1 MKKLK
6 GLLFDVGGI
15 LLTIDYGILAAEAKN
30 VVKDESPSF
39 EHFDQAEKLSRPK
52 LDNYLKTAT
61 SESSNTRRNF
71 MTDIWSTAWSLAKL
85 DTPGEPK
92 FIEWAKRIEEMH
104 ERINLWRKAPLDAH
118 KALSKLKQAGYVLGV
133 VSNADGRVA
142 GLLAESDLAKY
153 FKVILD
159 SHIEGVEKP
168 NPEIFKRALER
179 LELQAEETVFLGDF
193 YSVDMVGAR
202 RAGLGAT
209 LMDPLKCWQVD
220 DVPKVQSLTDYAE
233 RISEIAVSNP
243 SPWV

>member
-1 MKKLK
+1 MNKLK

-15 LLTIDYGILAAEAKN
+15 LLTIDYGILAAEARN
-30 VVKDESPSF
+30 VVKGESPSF
-39 EHFDQAEKLSRPK
+39 SHFNKAEKMSRPK
-52 LDNYLKTAT
+52 LDDYLKTAT

-85 DTPGEPK
+85 EAPGEPR

-118 KALSKLKQAGYVLGV
+118 RALTKLSEEGYVLGV

-159 SHIEGVEKP
+159 SHIEGIEKP

-179 LELQAEETVFLGDF
+179 LELQAEETIFLGDF
-193 YSVDMVGAR
+193 YSVDVVGAR
-202 RAGLGAT
+202 RAGLGAA
-209 LMDPLKCWQVD
+209 LMDPLKCWHVD

-233 RISEIAVSNP
+233 RVSEIANSKP